1 MEMQTIGLVSARDR
15 KIVAMEMQN
24 VGQVK
29 TDIINGD
36 NGNTKDRT
44 SKNRYHKW
52 QQWKCKR

>member
-1 MEMQTIGLVSARDR
+1 MEMQKIGLVSARDR

-44 SKNRYHKW
+44 SKNRYHK
-52 QQWKCKR
+52 